1 MGTPANTAL
10 AYSNSQDNIQVLKQL
25 FSDDAWV
32 MKDLVFNKNRM
43 LSMVDKD
50 ETEMGLGGS
59 YFPIPVLYDVG
70 GGGSANLG
78 TAQTYQTAPATA
90 QFQLTTVNVYRVG
103 SIQNQFLR
111 ASAQN
116 IGAFMPAA
124 KMNVKSLYMG
134 AANDIAYQMF
144 SDGSGVRGTFG
155 ANGGSGTI
163 ASGVITLDN
172 LGQVYQFSVNMAL
185 NAFSISG
192 QTATQSTGGAI
203 GYVIGVDTGAG
214 TVTVS
219 ATLQG
224 AAGTPSNWSTSFP
237 YLGRAGDT
245 LFSTNGLNSA
255 NMLCI
260 AGLGAWIPSVAPG
273 PSDSFFTQNRS
284 VSPTKL
290 AGLRFAGSAESIQ
303 DCLID
308 GTNQLAAQS
317 SEAGDPDVIFTN
329 PVSYQT
335 LVKNLTG
342 QGQYQMIRAKINEEV
357 EISFKA
363 LVLPTANG
371 EISIIQDRNC
381 PAQTAYILTMK
392 TWKLRSLGKIPQFLT
407 FPGFYDMLGF
417 PIPGQDAVEIRVG
430 GYLNLTCNA
439 PGANAVVQLPQ

>member
-1 MGTPANTAL
+1 MGTPANPAL
-10 AYSNSQDNIQVLKQL
+10 AYSNSQDNMQVLKQL
-25 FSDDAWV
+25 YSDDAWV
-32 MKDLVFNKNRM
+32 MKDLVFNKNRF

-50 ETEMGLGGS
+50 ETEMGLGGLN
-59 YFPIPVLYDVG
+59 FPIPVLYDVG

-90 QFQLTTVNVYRVG
+90 TFLLTTVNVYRVG

-144 SDGSGVRGTFG
+144 ADGSGSRGTYG
-155 ANGGSGTI
+155 LGSGSIT
-163 ASGVITLDN
+163 SGVITLDN

-185 NAFSISG
+185 NSFSVSG
-192 QTATQSTGGAI
+192 STATISTGSAI
-203 GYVIGVDTGAG
+203 GYVIAIDTGAG

-219 ATLQG
+219 ATLGG

-245 LFSTNGLNSA
+245 NFATNGLNSA

-273 PSDSFFTQNRS
+273 GSDSFFTQNRS
-284 VSPTKL
+284 VSVTKL
-290 AGLRFAGSAESIQ
+290 SGLRFSGSSESIQ

-308 GTNQLAAQS
+308 ATNQLAAQS
-317 SEAGDPDVIFTN
+317 SEAGDPDVIFIN

-342 QGQYQMIRAKINEEV
+342 QGQYQMIRAKVNEEV

-381 PAQTAYILTMK
+381 PAQTAFILTMK

-407 FPGFYDMLGF
+407 FPGFYDQLGF
-417 PIPGQDAVEIRVG
+417 PIPGADAVEIRVG
-430 GYLNLTCNA
+430 GYLNLSCNA
-439 PGANAVVQLPQ
+439 PGANATVALPQ

>member
-1 MGTPANTAL
+1 MGTPANPAI
-10 AYSNSQDNIQVLKQL
+10 AYSNSQDNLQVLKQL
-25 FSDDAWV
+25 YSDDSWV
-32 MKDLVFNKNRM
+32 MKDLVFNKNRF

-50 ETEMGLGGS
+50 ETEMGLGGLN
-59 YFPIPVLYDVG
+59 FPIPVLYDVG

-90 QFQLTTVNVYRVG
+90 SFLLTTVNVYRVG

-144 SDGSGVRGTFG
+144 SDGSGTRGSFG
-155 ANGGSGTI
+155 FGSGGI
-163 ASGVITLDN
+163 SAGVITLDN

-185 NAFSISG
+185 NAFTVSG
-192 QTATQSTGGAI
+192 ATATQVSGGAI
-203 GYVIGVDTGAG
+203 GYVVGVDTGAG
-214 TVTVS
+214 TITVS
-219 ATLQG
+219 ATQQG
-224 AAGTPSNWSTSFP
+224 AAGTPSGWNSGGP
-237 YLGRAGDT
+237 YYIGRAGDT
-245 LFSTNGLNSA
+245 SFASNGLNSA

-260 AGLGAWIPSVAPG
+260 AGLGSWIPSVAPG
-273 PSDSFFTQNRS
+273 GSDSFFTQNRS

-290 AGLRFAGSAESIQ
+290 AGLRFSGSSESIQ

-308 GTNQLAAQS
+308 ATNQLAAQS
-317 SEAGDPDVIFTN
+317 SEAGDPDVIFIN

-342 QGQYQMIRAKINEEV
+342 QGQYQMIRAKVNEEV

-381 PAQTAYILTMK
+381 PSQTAYILTMK

-430 GYLNLTCNA
+430 GYLNLSCNA
-439 PGANAVVQLPQ
+439 PGANAVVLLPQ

>member
-10 AYSNSQDNIQVLKQL
+10 AYSNSQDNLQVLKQL
-25 FSDDAWV
+25 YSDDSWV
-32 MKDLVFNKNRM
+32 MKDLVFNKNRF

-50 ETEMGLGGS
+50 ETEMGLGGVN
-59 YFPIPVLYDVG
+59 FPIPVLYDVG

-78 TAQTYQTAPATA
+78 TAQTYQTAPATVS
-90 QFQLTTVNVYRVG
+90 FLLTTVNVYRVG

-144 SDGSGVRGTFG
+144 ADGSGVRGTFG
-155 ANGGSGTI
+155 ASGGSGSI
-163 ASGVITLDN
+163 SSGVITLDN
-172 LGQVYQFSVNMAL
+172 LAQVYQFSVNMAL
-185 NAFSISG
+185 NSFSISG
-192 QTATQSTGGAI
+192 ATATQSTGAAI
-203 GYVIGVDTGAG
+203 GYVIAVDTGAG
-214 TVTVS
+214 TITVS

-224 AAGTPSNWSTSFP
+224 AAGTPSSWSTSFP

-245 LFSTNGLNSA
+245 LFSSNGLLSA

-260 AGLGAWIPSVAPG
+260 AGLGAWVPSTAPG
-273 PSDSFFTQNRS
+273 GSDSFFTVNRS

-290 AGLRFAGSAESIQ
+290 AGLRFTGTAESIQ

-308 GTNQLAAQS
+308 ATNQLAAQS
-317 SEAGDPDVIFTN
+317 SEAGDPDVIFIN

-342 QGQYQMIRAKINEEV
+342 QGQYQMIRAKVNEEV

-381 PAQTAYILTMK
+381 PGSTAYILTMK

-417 PIPGQDAVEIRVG
+417 PIQGQDAVEIRVG

-439 PGANAVVQLPQ
+439 PGANAVCLLPQ

>member
-1 MGTPANTAL
+1 MGTPANPAL
-10 AYSNSQDNIQVLKQL
+10 AYSNSQDNLQILKQL
-25 FSDDAWV
+25 YSDDAWV
-32 MKDLVFNKNRM
+32 MKDLVFNKNRF

-50 ETEMGLGGS
+50 ETEMGLGGLN
-59 YFPIPVLYDVG
+59 FPIPVLYDVG

-90 QFQLTTVNVYRVG
+90 SFLLTTVNVYRVG

-144 SDGSGVRGTFG
+144 ADGSGVRGTYG
-155 ANGGSGTI
+155 LGSGSI
-163 ASGVITLDN
+163 NNGVIQLDN

-185 NAFSISG
+185 NSFSISG
-192 QTATQSTGGAI
+192 ATATQSTGGAI

-214 TVTVS
+214 TITVS

-224 AAGTPSNWSTSFP
+224 AAGTPASWSSAFP

-245 LFSTNGLNSA
+245 LFSSNGLLSA

-260 AGLGAWIPSVAPG
+260 AGLGAWIPSASPAAN
-273 PSDSFFTQNRS
+273 DAFFTVNRS

-290 AGLRFAGSAESIQ
+290 AGLRFAGSSESIQ

-308 GTNQLAAQS
+308 ATNQLAAQS
-317 SEAGDPDVIFTN
+317 SEAGDPDVIFIN

-342 QGQYQMIRAKINEEV
+342 QGQYQMIRAKVNEEV

-430 GYLNLTCNA
+430 GYLNLSCNA
-439 PGANAVVQLPQ
+439 PGANAVVALPQ

>member
-1 MGTPANTAL
+1 MGTPANPAL
-10 AYSNSQDNIQVLKQL
+10 AYSNSQDNLQVLKQL
-25 FSDDAWV
+25 YSDDAWV
-32 MKDLVFNKNRM
+32 MKDLVFNKNRF

-50 ETEMGLGGS
+50 ETEMGLGGVN
-59 YFPIPVLYDVG
+59 FPIPVLYDVG

-90 QFQLTTVNVYRVG
+90 SFLLTTVNVYRVG

-144 SDGSGVRGTFG
+144 SDGSGTRGSYG
-155 ANGGSGTI
+155 ANGGSGSI
-163 ASGVITLDN
+163 VNGVITLDN

-185 NAFSISG
+185 NSYSISG
-192 QTATQSTGGAI
+192 ATATQSTGAAI
-203 GYVIGVDTGAG
+203 GYVIAVDTGAG

-219 ATLQG
+219 PTLQG
-224 AAGTPSNWSTSFP
+224 AAGTPSGWSTSFP

-245 LFSTNGLNSA
+245 LFSTNGLLSA

-260 AGLGAWIPSVAPG
+260 AGLGAWIPSVAPA
-273 PSDSFFTQNRS
+273 SNDSFFTVNRS

-290 AGLRFAGSAESIQ
+290 AGLRFVGSAESIQ

-308 GTNQLAAQS
+308 ATNQLAAQS
-317 SEAGDPDVIFTN
+317 SEAGDPDVIFIN

-342 QGQYQMIRAKINEEV
+342 QGQYQMIRAKVNEEV

-381 PAQTAYILTMK
+381 PAQTAYILTMR
-392 TWKLRSLGKIPQFLT
+392 TFKLRSLGKIPQFLT

-430 GYLNLTCNA
+430 GYLNLSCNA
-439 PGANAVVQLPQ
+439 PGANAVVSLPQ